1 MKRVISLLLALALFG
16 ALWGC
21 GGGKQPEVSDDEP
34 AQPGVPVLPEEPE
47 TPAEPEEPGEDAP
60 VVEPGTAEAPVQ
72 VTARESSAGVCDAD
86 GQTVLLNIDASFPE
100 IEEMERVTDYY
111 RAMQADLE
119 TVYGAD
125 AEEAAARREELLSV
139 GSEFSPWQVT
149 MEYEVLRNDGVTL
162 SILRRTY
169 ENRGGAYPTVT
180 LRGETFDVASQ
191 GLLLLGDLFT
201 VGQAEAVGA
210 VMAQVWA
217 QMEAQSD
224 TVWLVSAEEQ
234 LEQMY
239 DPLDFTLTDDS
250 LVVFF
255 GDSQLAAHAAG
266 EQRFDLPLAELSH
279 LLRPEYVTE

>member
-16 ALWGC
+16 TLWGC

-34 AQPGVPVLPEEPE
+34 AQLGVPVLPEEPE

-60 VVEPGTAEAPVQ
+60 VVEPGTEDAPVQ

-100 IEEMERVTDYY
+100 IEGMERVTEYY
-111 RAMQADLE
+111 SAMQADLE
-119 TVYGAD
+119 TVYGTD
-125 AEEAAARREELLSV
+125 AEEAAAQRADLLAV

-180 LRGETFDVASQ
+180 LRAETFDVASQ
-191 GLLLLGDLFT
+191 GRLLLGDLFT

-239 DPLDFTLTDDS
+239 DPLDFALTDDS

-255 GDSQLAAHAAG
+255 GDSQLTAHAAG
-266 EQRFDLPLAELSH
+266 EQRFELPLAELSH